1 MAEVKNETKI
11 EKTQLINVP
20 IKEEVKPTETKPEVK
35 EEKKMEIAK
44 KSHPLSVF
52 RRVDSLFDRL
62 TNWFDDYWFDDFW
75 APTRFWDFRPFSL
88 RVFGEDE
95 DEFARLPLA
104 NVTEDDKQY
113 KITAELPGL
122 EKGDL
127 EVTIHDHELEIKGER
142 KVEHEEKN
150 DDYVCREYSD
160 STYHRTFVLPEDV
173 DKGKIDAK
181 FDKGVLTLT
190 IPKKPEEKV
199 EAKKVEVK

>member
-11 EKTQLINVP
+11 EKTQPINVP
-20 IKEEVKPTETKPEVK
+20 IKEEAKPTETKPEVK
-35 EEKKMEIAK
+35 EEKKMEMTK

-52 RRVDSLFDRL
+52 RRVDSLFNRL
-62 TNWFDDYWFDDFW
+62 TNWFDDYWYDDFW
-75 APTRFWDFRPFSL
+75 TPTQFWDFEPFSL
-88 RVFGEDE
+88 KVFGEDE
-95 DEFARLPLA
+95 FERLPLA
-104 NVTEDDKQY
+104 NVSEDDKEY

-142 KVEHEEKN
+142 KEEHEEKEG
-150 DDYVCREYSD
+150 DYTCQEYSN
-160 STYHRTFVLPEDV
+160 STYHRTFSLPDTVES
-173 DKGKIDAK
+173 DKVDAK

-190 IPKKPEEKV
+190 IPKKVEVKP